1 MFIVRFPSLTR
12 RRSIKFPAVGQGSNP
27 LGFPPKL
34 SLGSPILKTV
44 VRYVLNI
51 QPKTL
56 IVLPKRQALGT
67 LSFAVPNNIL
77 VNSTTRFR
85 DSRSQELAVLPR
97 VEGEWLRKAKL
108 SGWLPQVSGTWR
120 PEMQLDLALEKMCMS
135 ASSYWT
141 WSWVH
146 LTYCRTLNEM

>member
-44 VRYVLNI
+44 VRYDLNV

-56 IVLPKRQALGT
+56 IILPKRQALGT

-108 SGWLPQVSGTWR
+108 SG
-120 PEMQLDLALEKMCMS
+120 
-135 ASSYWT
+135 
-141 WSWVH
+141 
-146 LTYCRTLNEM
+146 